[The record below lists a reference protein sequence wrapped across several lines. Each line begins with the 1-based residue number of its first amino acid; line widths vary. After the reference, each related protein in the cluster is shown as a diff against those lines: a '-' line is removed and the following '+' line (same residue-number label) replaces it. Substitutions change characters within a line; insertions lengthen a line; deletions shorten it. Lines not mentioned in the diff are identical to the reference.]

1 MTKQGD
7 SEHQAVR
14 YHVMFLRLGG
24 GFSVAL
30 VARLGRHVQLSPPL
44 SVVFFCTLVW
54 IRGSISSFLVTFLFL
69 RHLPQGMLSFSS
81 PFHKIAFRSNSVLRR
96 PALSSSCLKLAL
108 PQESPFFA
116 YPFHK
121 HAFRSNGAVRRSPD
135 TSFPVLAHSR
145 CAHFGATISHDV
157 ISQRRRTGASRR
169 EICRIS
175 FTIVQ
180 EKCFSGF
187 TGPRQSA

>member
-30 VARLGRHVQLSPPL
+30 VERLGRYVQLSPL
-44 SVVFFCTLVW
+44 LFVVFFCTLVW
-54 IRGSISSFLVTFLFL
+54 IGGSISSSLVTFLFL
-69 RHLPQGMLSFSS
+69 RHLPQGMLSFSFQ
-81 PFHKIAFRSNSVLRR
+81 FHKIALRSNSVLRR
-96 PALSSSCLKLAL
+96 PALSSSSSWRFHRKV
-108 PQESPFFA
+108 PFFV

-121 HAFRSNGAVRRSPD
+121 LAFRSNGAVWRSPD

-145 CAHFGATISHDV
+145 CAHFGATISHDGLFH
-157 ISQRRRTGASRR
+157 RGA
-169 EICRIS
+169 
-175 FTIVQ
+175 
-180 EKCFSGF
+180 
-187 TGPRQSA
+187 